1 MDDPEHVIVA
11 MVEQGGFGSQTA
23 APIVRRI
30 VERMYGLE
38 PNNIGCGASEQD

>member
-1 MDDPEHVIVA
+1 

-30 VERMYGLE
+30 VERMYDLDAN
-38 PNNIGCGASEQD
+38 PLGCQTEQED